1 MLDGAFE
8 DALQWLRDVREEP
21 LTTVTTGSLI
31 ASLAAIGLLFL
42 VVSTSE
48 EGWVPILDSLN
59 LVFHEAGHPLFGV
72 FGETIGFLGG
82 TLMQLL
88 VPLLVVG
95 ACWYKRQSA
104 AIGLAGTWFFE
115 NFLNIARYM
124 ADARTQLLPLVGGGE
139 HDWATLFG
147 QWGLLAQD
155 TSIAGAMSFL
165 GWSGMVGC
173 AAWLLWRWLRRERET
188 AED

>member
-1 MLDGAFE
+1 MLE
-8 DALQWLRDVREEP
+8 DALQWLRNVREEP
-21 LTTVTTGSLI
+21 LARVTTAHLI

-42 VVSTSE
+42 IEAISE

-59 LVFHEAGHPLFGV
+59 LVFHEAGHPLFSL

-88 VPLLVVG
+88 VPLLVLG
-95 ACWYKRQSA
+95 ACWYKRQAA
-104 AIGLAGTWFFE
+104 AIGLAGTWFFQ

-124 ADARTQLLPLVGGGE
+124 ADARAQVLPLVGGGE

-147 QWGLLAQD
+147 RWGLLAQD

-173 AAWLLWRWLRRERET
+173 ASWLVWRWLVRDHE
-188 AED
+188 AEES